1 MKTKVGIKIKLN
13 QILKDIIKNKRLIY
27 IKRLMTKFWYN

>member
-27 IKRLMTKFWYN
+27 IKRLMTKF

>member
-13 QILKDIIKNKRLIY
+13 QILKDIIENKRLIY
-27 IKRLMTKFWYN
+27 IKRLMTKF

>member
-13 QILKDIIKNKRLIY
+13 QILKDIIENKRLIY